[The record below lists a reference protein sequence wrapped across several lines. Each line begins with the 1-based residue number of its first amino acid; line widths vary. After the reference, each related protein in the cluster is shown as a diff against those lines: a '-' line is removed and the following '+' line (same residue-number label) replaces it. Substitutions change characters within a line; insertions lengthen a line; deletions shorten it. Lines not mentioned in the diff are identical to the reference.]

1 MARHVAILLRRYID
15 LILQGSKTIESRLTR
30 TACAPYR
37 RIQPGDVIYF
47 KQSSGPYRAIAVAGE
62 VLFHEGLTATA
73 VEALR
78 RRHNEAI
85 RGDEGYWARKR
96 HSQYATLIALRDVRA
111 VATGP
116 AIAPSRGI
124 AWFVLG
130 RDRRAGVP
138 ARDRVVRVTLTP
150 GAIRNR
156 YVRLPCGAGSA
167 TLDSVSLNGSRP
179 AGKPLELTLPDGR
192 LITTEVLGS
201 CLIRWR
207 GWGAYFDAHGVQPG
221 DEVRFVPAGQ
231 GRYGVGFV
239 KRRSTTNGA

>member
-1 MARHVAILLRRYID
+1 MARHVAILLKRYIE

-37 RIQPGDVIYF
+37 RIEPGDRIYF
-47 KQSSGPYRAIAVAGE
+47 KESSGPYRAMAVAGE
-62 VLFHEGLTATA
+62 VLFHEGLTPVA

-96 HSQYATLIALRDVRA
+96 HSRYATLIALRDVRA

-130 RDRRAGVP
+130 RGRRAVAP

-150 GAIRNR
+150 GAIRNC
-156 YVRLPCGAGSA
+156 YVRIPRGMGSA
-167 TLDSVSLNGSRP
+167 RIGGVLLNGGRP
-179 AGKPLELTLPDGR
+179 AGNPLELTLPDGR
-192 LITTEVLGS
+192 SIATEVLGS
-201 CLIRWR
+201 RLIRWR

-221 DEVRFVPAGQ
+221 DEVLFVPRGQ

-239 KRRSTTNGA
+239 KRGSTASGA

>member
-1 MARHVAILLRRYID
+1 MARHVAILLKRYID

-37 RIQPGDVIYF
+37 RIEPGDRIYF
-47 KQSSGPYRAIAVAGE
+47 KESSGPYRAMAVAGE
-62 VLFHEGLTATA
+62 VFFYEGLTPTA

-85 RGDEGYWARKR
+85 RGEEGYWARKR
-96 HSQYATLIALRDVRA
+96 QSRYATLIALRDVRT

-116 AIAPSRGI
+116 AVAPSRGI

-130 RDRRAGVP
+130 RGRCSVTP

-156 YVRLPCGAGSA
+156 YVRLPRGVGPAMVGG
-167 TLDSVSLNGSRP
+167 VSLNGGRP
-179 AGKPLELTLPDGR
+179 TGKPLELALPDGR
-192 LITTEVLGS
+192 LIATEVLGS
-201 CLIRWR
+201 RLIRWR
-207 GWGAYFDAHGVQPG
+207 GWGAYFEAHGVQAG
-221 DEVRFVPAGQ
+221 DEVCFVPTGR

-239 KRRSTTNGA
+239 KRGSATKGA